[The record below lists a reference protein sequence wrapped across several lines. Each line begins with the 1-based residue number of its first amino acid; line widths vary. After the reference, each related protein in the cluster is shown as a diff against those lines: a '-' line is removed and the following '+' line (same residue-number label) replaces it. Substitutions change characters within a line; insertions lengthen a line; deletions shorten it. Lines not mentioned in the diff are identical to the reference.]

1 MTHSRYINYVKL
13 DKSEAILSKVSSEP
27 KGTHVNVELSGK
39 HNQILESSKAQNNRT
54 KRAEAQARLEHHLE
68 LFGVNWEVP
77 KNKP

>member
-1 MTHSRYINYVKL
+1 MK
-13 DKSEAILSKVSSEP
+13 
-27 KGTHVNVELSGK
+27 LSGR
-39 HNQILESSKAQNNRT
+39 HNQILESSKANNNRT

>member
-1 MTHSRYINYVKL
+1 M
-13 DKSEAILSKVSSEP
+13 SKASSEP

-68 LFGVNWEVP
+68 LFGV
-77 KNKP
+77 

>member
-1 MTHSRYINYVKL
+1 MTKES
-13 DKSEAILSKVSSEP
+13 SKNQS
-27 KGTHVNVELSGK
+27 THVNVKLSGK
-39 HNQILESSKAQNNRT
+39 HNQILESSKAYNNRT

>member
-1 MTHSRYINYVKL
+1 MSIMLNLKGKWILTK
-13 DKSEAILSKVSSEP
+13 KSSSQ
-27 KGTHVNVELSGK
+27 GTHVNVKLSGK
-39 HNQILESSKAQNNRT
+39 GNQILESSKVHNNRT

>member
-1 MTHSRYINYVKL
+1 M
-13 DKSEAILSKVSSEP
+13 KSNTND
-27 KGTHVNVELSGK
+27 THVNVKLSGR
-39 HNQILESSKAQNNRT
+39 HNQILESSKANNNRT